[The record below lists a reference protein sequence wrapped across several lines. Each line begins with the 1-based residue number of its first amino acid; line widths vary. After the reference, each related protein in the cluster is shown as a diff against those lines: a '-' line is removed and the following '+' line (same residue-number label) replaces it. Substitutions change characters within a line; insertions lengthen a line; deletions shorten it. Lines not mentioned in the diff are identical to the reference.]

1 VSALVVGLSYQS
13 SPIDLLERASLD
25 DAACRRLEARLAL
38 ADHVTEAVVLS
49 TCNRLE
55 VYAEV
60 ARFHGGVRDVGE
72 ALSQATGLPLE
83 DLSSHLYAQYDEHAV
98 AHLFSV
104 ASGLDSMAVGEQQ
117 ILGQVR
123 SVFRAAQQGGTV
135 GRALAPL
142 LQHALRTGKRVH
154 AETALDRVA
163 HGLVET
169 GLERA
174 TEIVG
179 PLSQATAVVVGAG
192 AMSGLAVATLRRF
205 GVTDLIVANRT
216 PERARRLTA
225 DGGRALSL
233 LDLPAA
239 LAEADVVLA
248 CTGAVGHLVDDD
260 LAAAAA
266 ATRAGRP
273 QVYLD
278 LALPRD
284 IAPTVADLPGVT
296 LVDLAALGA
305 LLAGRSVGAEV
316 DQARALVAAEVESFL
331 TSRRADGVA
340 PTVVA
345 LRAMAAGVV
354 EAELTRL
361 RARLPD
367 LDARAAAELDQTVR
381 RVVDKLLHT
390 PTVRVKQLADGP
402 DGSSYAAALRQLFD
416 LSVDTDELTL
426 AELTEPRGRS

>member
-1 VSALVVGLSYQS
+1 VSPLVVGLSYQS
-13 SPIDLLERASLD
+13 APFDLLERAALD

-72 ALSQATGLPLE
+72 ALADATGLPLD
-83 DLSSHLYAQYDEHAV
+83 DLSAHLYAQYDEHAV

-123 SVFRAAQQGGTV
+123 AAFGAAQTGGTV
-135 GRALAPL
+135 GRVLAPL

-174 TEIVG
+174 AEVVG
-179 PLSQATAVVVGAG
+179 PLPKATALVLGAG
-192 AMSGLAVATLRRF
+192 SMSGLAVATLRRF
-205 GVTDLIVANRT
+205 GVSDLLVANRT
-216 PERARRLTA
+216 PEKAVRLTA
-225 DGGRALSL
+225 DGGRAVSL
-233 LDLPAA
+233 VDLPAA

-248 CTGAVGHLVDDD
+248 CTGAVGHLVDDE
-260 LAAAAA
+260 LAAHASAV
-266 ATRAGRP
+266 RQGRP

-284 IAPTVADLPGVT
+284 IAPSVADLPGVT
-296 LVDLAALGA
+296 VVDLAALGSM
-305 LLAGRSVGAEV
+305 LAGRSAGAEV
-316 DQARALVAAEVESFL
+316 DQARAMVAAEVESYL

-345 LRAMAAGVV
+345 LRAMAADVV

-361 RARLPD
+361 RSRLPD
-367 LDARAAAELDQTVR
+367 LDARAAAELDQAVR

-416 LSVDTDELTL
+416 LTVDTDDLPL
-426 AELTEPRGRS
+426 AELTDPRGRP

>member
-13 SPIDLLERASLD
+13 APFDLLERAALD
-25 DAACRRLEARLAL
+25 SGACRLLEARLAL

-60 ARFHGGVRDVGE
+60 ARFHGGVRDLGE
-72 ALSQATGLPLE
+72 ALAEATGLSLD
-83 DLSSHLYAQYDEHAV
+83 DLSAHLYAHYDEHAV

-104 ASGLDSMAVGEQQ
+104 AAGLDSMAVGEQQ

-123 SVFRAAQQGGTV
+123 LAFRAAQQGGTV
-135 GRALAPL
+135 ARALAPL
-142 LQHALRTGKRVH
+142 MQHALRTGKRVH

-174 TEIVG
+174 AEIVG
-179 PLSQATAVVVGAG
+179 PLPQATALVLGAG

-205 GVTDLIVANRT
+205 GVTELMVANRS
-216 PERARRLTA
+216 PERALRLTA

-233 LDLPAA
+233 VDLPVA
-239 LAEADVVLA
+239 LADADVVLA
-248 CTGAVGHLVDDD
+248 CTGAVGHLVDAE
-260 LAAAAA
+260 LAATAAA
-266 ATRAGRP
+266 VRRGRP

-284 IAPTVADLPGVT
+284 IDPAVADLPGVR
-296 LVDLAALGA
+296 LVDLAALGS
-305 LLAGRSVGAEV
+305 LLAGRSAGAEV
-316 DQARALVAAEVESFL
+316 DQARALVAAEVESYL
-331 TSRRADGVA
+331 TSRRADVVA

-345 LRAMAAGVV
+345 LRAMAAEVV

-367 LDARAAAELDQTVR
+367 LDTRATAELDQTVR

-402 DGSSYAAALRQLFD
+402 DGSSYAAALRQLFN
-416 LSVDTDELTL
+416 LSVETDDITL
-426 AELTEPRGRS
+426 AELTDPRGRP